1 MDLQKNRDQVLKDV
15 GTAAI
20 EAHRN
25 PEDINVIAVTKYVD
39 AGIAGALMETGL
51 THIAENRVDKF
62 LDKYESLKNKDLTWH
77 LIGSLPRRK
86 VKSVINLVDYFH
98 ALDSV
103 SLAEEIQKRA
113 KHPIKCFLQV
123 NISEEESKHGF
134 TISELPQV
142 IEELAQ
148 LNQIQLVGLMTMA
161 PLGASEGTI
170 RDIFKKANKLR
181 LKLESEN
188 RKNMP
193 FTELS
198 MGMSGDYKIAIQEG
212 ATFVRIGSSFFK

>member
-1 MDLQKNRDQVLKDV
+1 
-15 GTAAI
+15 
-20 EAHRN
+20 
-25 PEDINVIAVTKYVD
+25 
-39 AGIAGALMETGL
+39 
-51 THIAENRVDKF
+51 
-62 LDKYESLKNKDLTWH
+62 
-77 LIGSLPRRK
+77 
-86 VKSVINLVDYFH
+86 
-98 ALDSV
+98 
-103 SLAEEIQKRA
+103 
-113 KHPIKCFLQV
+113 
-123 NISEEESKHGF
+123 
-134 TISELPQV
+134 
-142 IEELAQ
+142 
-148 LNQIQLVGLMTMA
+148 MA

>member
-1 MDLQKNRDQVLKDV
+1 M
-15 GTAAI
+15 
-20 EAHRN
+20 
-25 PEDINVIAVTKYVD
+25 
-39 AGIAGALMETGL
+39 
-51 THIAENRVDKF
+51 
-62 LDKYESLKNKDLTWH
+62 
-77 LIGSLPRRK
+77 IGSLQRRK

>member
-77 LIGSLPRRK
+77 LIGSLQRRK

-98 ALDSV
+98 ALESV

>member
-77 LIGSLPRRK
+77 LIGSLQRRK

-113 KHPIKCFLQV
+113 KHPIKCFLQI

>member
-77 LIGSLPRRK
+77 LIGSLQRRK

>member
-77 LIGSLPRRK
+77 LIGSLQRRK

-148 LNQIQLVGLMTMA
+148 LNQIQLVGLMTMV

>member
-77 LIGSLPRRK
+77 LIGSLQRRK

-98 ALDSV
+98 ALDLV